1 MSMLPKDKN
10 YDKKIFRIIHILN
23 QLDSVGKV
31 STKLLAEEFN
41 VNIRSIQRD
50 LQLIITAGFP
60 IVSDEENKG
69 EYRFFEGFSLKK
81 MMLSEEEAS
90 LLSFLYDIAHS
101 LGPEFDDAFRGL
113 FQKVLSRSAESP
125 FYVKMPDG
133 QKLDKNVPFIK
144 EAEQAIEEINK
155 VELKYFKDGKEK
167 LYRVAPVKI
176 IFFEGFWYLM
186 AVVDGRDWVVKF
198 RFDKIIDFKILDE
211 EYDIPGNV
219 KLMLDQS
226 VNIWFTE
233 KRDTKIVVRI
243 DKEIAYYFKNQK
255 YLPLQKI
262 TKENKN
268 GSLTVEATVCH
279 HMEAIPTILRW
290 LPHIKVI
297 TPKSL
302 QKEITTRIKEYL
314 TK

>member
-23 QLDSVGKV
+23 KLDSCGKV
-31 STKLLAEEFN
+31 STKLLAKEFN

-60 IVSDEENKG
+60 IVSVEDNKG

-101 LGPEFDDAFRGL
+101 LGPEFDHAFRGL

-125 FYVKMPDG
+125 YYVKMPDG
-133 QKLDKNVPFIK
+133 QKLDKNIPFIK
-144 EAEQAIEEINK
+144 ETEQAIDEIRK
-155 VELKYFKDGKEK
+155 VELKYLKEGKENS
-167 LYRVAPVKI
+167 YCIAPLKI

-186 AVVDGRDWVVKF
+186 ALVDGRDWVIKF
-198 RFDKIIDFKILDE
+198 RFDKIKEFRMLDE
-211 EYDIPGNV
+211 EYDIPENI
-219 KLMLDQS
+219 KLMLDES

-233 KRDTKIVVRI
+233 KRDQKVVLRV

-255 YLPLQKI
+255 YLPLQRI

-268 GSLTVEATVCH
+268 GALTVEATVCH
-279 HMEAIPTILRW
+279 YMEVIPTILRW
-290 LPHIKVI
+290 LPHIKVS

-302 QKEITTRIKEYL
+302 QKEVTARVKKYL
-314 TK
+314 SK